1 MTLQDLL
8 QPLLENFEREARGYA
23 KMAPVPEGDRPHQI
37 TSIQLTCG
45 NISGTYRVA
54 AHEVRKIIKKH
65 GHKILTN
72 HETQET
78 ETNP

>member
-1 MTLQDLL
+1 MTVKDIL

-23 KMAPVPEGDRPHQI
+23 KMAPVKDGDRPHQI

-54 AHEVRKIIKKH
+54 RHEVAKLIKKH
-65 GHKILTN
+65 GHRTLS
-72 HETQET
+72 
-78 ETNP
+78 P